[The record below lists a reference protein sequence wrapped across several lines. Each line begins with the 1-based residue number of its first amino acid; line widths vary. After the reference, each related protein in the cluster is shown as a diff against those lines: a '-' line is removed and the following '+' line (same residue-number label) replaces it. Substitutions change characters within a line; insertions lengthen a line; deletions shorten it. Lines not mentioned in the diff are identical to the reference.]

1 MQACVTRSAPTARR
15 ASLASASL
23 KKDVY
28 CCTASKISRIRQEQ
42 GRPHTGKPWGKPK
55 TETCEGF
62 SIFEFQQLDLSVMD
76 FSEVYADFMEAAKL
90 PDEAA
95 ALVQIQQ
102 KITDYYA
109 AHKPMMLQRSRISLA
124 VLAALLAA
132 STTLAIAADRNGDGV
147 EVEQQEDALY
157 CKERRLGTWF
167 YCEKPKEA
175 PRTTAAPQASARDR
189 LAAISTSLEELK
201 ARAILEPSPENVTAY
216 VRFQREQLDRSS
228 MFADVWQRA
237 LWQDPGLDYTLQRPV
252 STLGK
257 RAWIDQRKGDRDLV
271 MAQLSQRYGVFYFYA
286 SSCGACDIFSPIL
299 KAVSDKYGL
308 SVLAVSMDGGPSAV
322 FPGYMVDSGQY
333 ERLGMGTDRQVPALV
348 LFDSVTKQPMPI
360 GYGILSQDEIMDRVF
375 QLTQVAAGSD
385 Y

>member
-1 MQACVTRSAPTARR
+1 MNHRQCIALFA
-15 ASLASASL
+15 ASSL
-23 KKDVY
+23 TLV
-28 CCTASKISRIRQEQ
+28 
-42 GRPHTGKPWGKPK
+42 
-55 TETCEGF
+55 
-62 SIFEFQQLDLSVMD
+62 
-76 FSEVYADFMEAAKL
+76 
-90 PDEAA
+90 AA
-95 ALVQIQQ
+95 APL
-102 KITDYYA
+102 
-109 AHKPMMLQRSRISLA
+109 H
-124 VLAALLAA
+124 
-132 STTLAIAADRNGDGV
+132 AADGDGV
-147 EVEQQEDALY
+147 EVRQSEDALY
-157 CKERRLGTWF
+157 CKERKLGTWF
-167 YCEKPKEA
+167 YCEKPKEE
-175 PRTTAAPQASARDR
+175 PRKAATAQPPARER
-189 LAAISTSLEELK
+189 LAAIGTQLEELK

-257 RAWIDQRKGDRDLV
+257 RAWIDERKSDRDRV
-271 MAQLSQRYGVFYFYA
+271 MASLSQRYGLFYFFA

-308 SVLAVSMDGGPSAV
+308 SVLAVSTDGGPSAT

-333 ERLGMGTDRQVPALV
+333 EKLGLGTDRQVPALV

-375 QLTQVAAGSD
+375 QLTQVQPGSD

>member
-1 MQACVTRSAPTARR
+1 MNPRHMYKRR
-15 ASLASASL
+15 
-23 KKDVY
+23 
-28 CCTASKISRIRQEQ
+28 I
-42 GRPHTGKPWGKPK
+42 
-55 TETCEGF
+55 
-62 SIFEFQQLDLSVMD
+62 
-76 FSEVYADFMEAAKL
+76 
-90 PDEAA
+90 A
-95 ALVQIQQ
+95 ALCLGVSLMLSG
-102 KITDYYA
+102 TAPLHA
-109 AHKPMMLQRSRISLA
+109 A
-124 VLAALLAA
+124 
-132 STTLAIAADRNGDGV
+132 NEDGV
-147 EVEQQEDALY
+147 EVKQSEDALY
-157 CKERRLGTWF
+157 CKERKLGTWF
-167 YCEKPKEA
+167 YCEKPREE
-175 PRTTAAPQASARDR
+175 PRKAATATQPPARER
-189 LAAISTSLEELK
+189 LAAIGTQLEELK

-257 RAWIDQRKGDRDLV
+257 RAWIDQRKSDRDRV
-271 MAQLSQRYGVFYFYA
+271 MGALSQRYGVFYFFS

-308 SVLAVSMDGGPSAV
+308 AVLAVSMDGGPSAT

-333 ERLGMGTDRQVPALV
+333 EKLGMGTERQVPALV

-375 QLTQVAAGSD
+375 QLTQVQPGSD

>member
-1 MQACVTRSAPTARR
+1 
-15 ASLASASL
+15 
-23 KKDVY
+23 
-28 CCTASKISRIRQEQ
+28 
-42 GRPHTGKPWGKPK
+42 
-55 TETCEGF
+55 
-62 SIFEFQQLDLSVMD
+62 
-76 FSEVYADFMEAAKL
+76 
-90 PDEAA
+90 
-95 ALVQIQQ
+95 
-102 KITDYYA
+102 
-109 AHKPMMLQRSRISLA
+109 MMSQRTHLSLA
-124 VLAALLAA
+124 VLAALV
-132 STTLAIAADRNGDGV
+132 TGPAIMARAADRSGDGV
-147 EVEQQEDALY
+147 EVSQSEDALY
-157 CKERRLGTWF
+157 CKERKLGTWF
-167 YCEKPKEA
+167 YCDKPKEEPAKRTSA
-175 PRTTAAPQASARDR
+175 PPQARER
-189 LAAISTSLEELK
+189 LAAIGTELEELK

-257 RAWIDQRKGDRDLV
+257 RAWLDERKTDRDRV
-271 MAQLSQRYGVFYFYA
+271 MAGLSQRYGVFYFFA

-308 SVLAVSMDGGPSAV
+308 AVLAVSMDGGPSAT

-333 ERLGMGTDRQVPALV
+333 EKLGMGTDRQVPALV

-375 QLTQVAAGSD
+375 QLTQVKPGSD

>member
-1 MQACVTRSAPTARR
+1 
-15 ASLASASL
+15 
-23 KKDVY
+23 
-28 CCTASKISRIRQEQ
+28 
-42 GRPHTGKPWGKPK
+42 
-55 TETCEGF
+55 
-62 SIFEFQQLDLSVMD
+62 
-76 FSEVYADFMEAAKL
+76 
-90 PDEAA
+90 
-95 ALVQIQQ
+95 
-102 KITDYYA
+102 
-109 AHKPMMLQRSRISLA
+109 MMLQRPRISLA

-132 STTLAIAADRNGDGV
+132 PTTLAIAADRNGDGV